1 MTISTLPLMIEG
13 LHIATPDG
21 RLLLENGGF
30 EMAAG
35 ELVLLIGPSG
45 CGKST
50 LINALSG
57 LLGDDGARWDLR
69 GQLVLNGQHYDL
81 ARERCDVGGLVFQGN
96 ALFDDLSAAQNLA
109 IAIDHAGAPE
119 PGLPTLLAALLQ
131 DVDPHRRVS
140 SLSGGQRQRVAIA
153 RTVLAKRPILLFDEP
168 NSGLDTHAAQ
178 RLGELIKELCREMKI
193 PALVVAHHFDDLVL
207 LADKVLIFDP
217 VQRVLH
223 QVPPDRECIE
233 RALHRIGQSLD
244 EQKVSTPAQVHEI
257 PVATWES
264 RMHHR
269 PAQRW
274 FLYYLLQYFWV
285 LTVAPLTLLYVLSGA
300 AVISFV
306 SIWFGFNYD
315 VLGDFMRSFVH
326 DDALMGIGFVITTI
340 NVPLICCI
348 LITARNNAIITADM
362 GNRVYSAQLRAMRNL
377 HIPGRAYLSA
387 AILLNMVCG
396 SLFMMLLSTGVATW
410 FSFQTWQLL
419 FPDQP
424 FELWREHYFRL
435 FIQRPE
441 ILWENIGWILLKT
454 VVGIVLA
461 SSLALYTGFSQKRSV
476 IDINQAIARSIVYGI
491 SIVLLVHAGIAVL
504 QL

>member
-69 GQLVLNGQHYDL
+69 GQLVLNGQYYDL
-81 ARERCDVGGLVFQGN
+81 ACERCDVGGLVFQGN

-109 IAIDHAGAPE
+109 IAIDHAGAPD

-207 LADKVLIFDP
+207 LADKVLVFDP
-217 VQRVLH
+217 VQRALH
-223 QVPPDRECIE
+223 QAPPDVSASNAPCTGLVSRWMNRKRPRKRRFMKSRSLPGNHACITD
-233 RALHRIGQSLD
+233 RRSA
-244 EQKVSTPAQVHEI
+244 
-257 PVATWES
+257 
-264 RMHHR
+264 
-269 PAQRW
+269 
-274 FLYYLLQYFWV
+274 
-285 LTVAPLTLLYVLSGA
+285 
-300 AVISFV
+300 
-306 SIWFGFNYD
+306 GFC
-315 VLGDFMRSFVH
+315 
-326 DDALMGIGFVITTI
+326 I
-340 NVPLICCI
+340 ICCN
-348 LITARNNAIITADM
+348 TF
-362 GNRVYSAQLRAMRNL
+362 G
-377 HIPGRAYLSA
+377 
-387 AILLNMVCG
+387 C
-396 SLFMMLLSTGVATW
+396 
-410 FSFQTWQLL
+410 
-419 FPDQP
+419 
-424 FELWREHYFRL
+424 
-435 FIQRPE
+435 
-441 ILWENIGWILLKT
+441 
-454 VVGIVLA
+454 
-461 SSLALYTGFSQKRSV
+461 
-476 IDINQAIARSIVYGI
+476 
-491 SIVLLVHAGIAVL
+491 
-504 QL
+504 